1 MTQRPSHLTSIQD
14 FSRDD
19 VMAIFKKAALFQKS
33 PIKPT
38 HANKILINAFYENST
53 RTRCS
58 FEVAAKRLGMDV
70 VNFAATGSSVAKGE
84 TLSDTIAT
92 LCAMRP
98 AAIIIRH
105 AESGS
110 AQEAAAVAKPIPVIN
125 AGDGSHEHP
134 TQALL
139 DAFTILQTK
148 GDLKGLHVG
157 IVGDI
162 ARSRVA
168 RSNMLLLK
176 MLGAQVT
183 VCGPKTMIPVGVTQ
197 YGVKVTTDFDALLP
211 TLDVVMMLRIQL
223 ERAAG
228 TCIPSASDYAK
239 LYQLN
244 AARLKKAG
252 PDVIVMHPGP
262 MNRGV
267 EITSDVADGPQSVIL
282 DQVTNGVL
290 IRMAVLDYLL

>member
-1 MTQRPSHLTSIQD
+1 MKQRPSHLTSIQD

-19 VMAIFKKAALFQKS
+19 VMAIFKRAAQFQKT
-33 PIKPT
+33 PAKPT
-38 HANKILINAFYENST
+38 HSNKILINAFFENST

-58 FEVAAKRLGMDV
+58 FEIAAKRLGMDA
-70 VNFAATGSSVAKGE
+70 VNFSAAGSSVAKGE
-84 TLSDTIAT
+84 SLTDTIAN
-92 LCAMRP
+92 LCAMEP
-98 AAIIIRH
+98 AAIVVRH
-105 AESGS
+105 SESGS
-110 AQEAAAVAKPIPVIN
+110 AQEAAAVANQIPVIN

-139 DAFTILQTK
+139 DAFTILQAK
-148 GDLKGLHVG
+148 GDLKGLHIG
-157 IVGDI
+157 IIGDI

-168 RSNMLLLK
+168 RSNMLLLR
-176 MLGAQVT
+176 MLGAHVT
-183 VCGPKTMIPVGVTQ
+183 VCGPKTMIPAGVTQ
-197 YGVKVTTDFDALLP
+197 YGVAVTSDFDALLP
-211 TLDVVMMLRIQL
+211 KLDAVMMLRIQL

-228 TCIPSASDYAK
+228 ACIPSTADYAK

-267 EITSDVADGPQSVIL
+267 EISNDVADGAQSVIL
-282 DQVTNGVL
+282 DQVANGVL

>member
-1 MTQRPSHLTSIQD
+1 MTQKPSHLTSIQD
-14 FSRDD
+14 LSRDD
-19 VMAIFKKAALFQKS
+19 VMAIFKKTAQFKKS
-33 PIKPT
+33 PPKV
-38 HANKILINAFYENST
+38 HHRDKVLVNAFFENST

-58 FEVAAKRLGMDV
+58 FEIAAKRLGMAV
-70 VNFAATGSSVAKGE
+70 VNISSTGSSVAKGE
-84 TLSDTIAT
+84 SLADTVAT
-92 LCAMRP
+92 LCAMGP
-98 AAIIIRH
+98 SAIAIRH

-110 AQEAAAVAKPIPVIN
+110 AFAAAAVANTIPIIN

-139 DAFTILQTK
+139 DAFTIQDHF
-148 GDLKGLHVG
+148 GSLKGCHVG
-157 IVGDI
+157 IIGDI

-176 MLGAQVT
+176 LLGAHVT
-183 VCGPKTMIPVGVTQ
+183 VCGPKTMLPVGIKQ

-211 TLDVVMMLRIQL
+211 NLDVVMMLRIQL

-228 TCIPSASDYAK
+228 SCIPSASDYSK
-239 LYQLN
+239 NYQLN

-282 DQVTNGVL
+282 DQVANGVL

>member
-1 MTQRPSHLTSIQD
+1 MKQRPLHLTSIQD
-14 FSRDD
+14 LSRDD
-19 VMAIFKKAALFQKS
+19 VMTIFKKAALFQKS
-33 PIKPT
+33 PVKPK
-38 HANKILINAFYENST
+38 HPNKILINAFFENST

-58 FEVAAKRLGMDV
+58 FEIAAKRLGMDV
-70 VNFAATGSSVAKGE
+70 INFSATGSSVAKGE
-84 TLSDTIAT
+84 SLADTIAN
-92 LCAMRP
+92 LCAMNVS
-98 AAIIIRH
+98 AIVMRH
-105 AESGS
+105 SESGS
-110 AQEAAAVAKPIPVIN
+110 AQEAAAFAKKTPVIN

-139 DAFTILQTK
+139 DAFTMLQVK

-157 IVGDI
+157 IIGDI

-176 MLGAQVT
+176 MLGAHVT
-183 VCGPKTMIPVGVTQ
+183 VCGPKTMIPVGITQ

-211 TLDVVMMLRIQL
+211 NLDAVMMLRIQL

-239 LYQLN
+239 RYQLN

-267 EITSDVADGPQSVIL
+267 EITSEVADGPQSVIL
-282 DQVTNGVL
+282 DQVANGVL